1 MYTGVGALVVAK
13 VGEFVG
19 SGEGLMVGNE
29 VGAPVENNE
38 GEAELTGSFSTAR
51 LRKAAALKRWLVGG
65 DLAMGNK
72 LVGIVLGDD
81 VGILVDDIVEIALG
95 DDVAEWV
102 GDIVEIAL
110 GDDVAEWVN
119 DIVEIALGD
128 DVVVWVDDIVEI
140 ELGGDVAGETVAVE
154 LMVGNEVGIN
164 EEAEEV
170 GIIVVTV
177 LVGEDVG
184 NEVGCEVGAGVGEAP
199 TRTVSTRI

>member
-110 GDDVAEWVN
+110 GDDV
-119 DIVEIALGD
+119 
-128 DVVVWVDDIVEI
+128 VVWVDDIVEI